1 MPASKPTP
9 RRAPSGTGASRTGAS
24 GTPAARGGR
33 TRSGAPT
40 GAKRPSSRGGEAKY
54 AGRDA
59 PRRRDERTSD
69 DRAPR
74 GAAGSKGAG
83 RGTGRP
89 ARSGERRDALG
100 YERDPRDQDIRK
112 APARR
117 TGAPSRSRSTNHR
130 GAKEGDRRDERP
142 RTSRDGSTSSRPRRD
157 DRRPARVLT
166 PEEQQRKNAAVY
178 AESKGWGGV
187 ARKGAINI
195 RSEGQAMKSTKA
207 SPSTARA
214 TDEWIREEQPA
225 REVATAPK
233 KARARYSLPTDIAA
247 DVRKAFIGTAY
258 QREKMVSFLARAAE
272 SYDRKRFEEA
282 LRLSRTVS
290 DAVPGVA
297 PVRELTGL
305 AAYRL
310 ERWPI
315 AKSNLR
321 AYFDITG
328 DPEHLPLVMD
338 CERAGRRYRAVEKTF
353 VQLEESEPSAEVLA
367 EARIVLAASLADQ
380 KKFDE
385 AILLLQKS
393 GAAKALRNPSYRHI
407 RLWYALADV
416 YDRAGDQAAARELFA
431 RVVTADP
438 DAYDAAL
445 RLEELGAITV
455 RKNRKKRTVPVSKK
469 KVD

>member
-1 MPASKPTP
+1 
-9 RRAPSGTGASRTGAS
+9 
-24 GTPAARGGR
+24 
-33 TRSGAPT
+33 
-40 GAKRPSSRGGEAKY
+40 
-54 AGRDA
+54 
-59 PRRRDERTSD
+59 
-69 DRAPR
+69 
-74 GAAGSKGAG
+74 
-83 RGTGRP
+83 
-89 ARSGERRDALG
+89 
-100 YERDPRDQDIRK
+100 
-112 APARR
+112 
-117 TGAPSRSRSTNHR
+117 
-130 GAKEGDRRDERP
+130 
-142 RTSRDGSTSSRPRRD
+142 
-157 DRRPARVLT
+157 LT

-195 RSEGQAMKSTKA
+195 RSEGQPMKSTKA
-207 SPSTARA
+207 SPAAARA
-214 TDEWIREEQPA
+214 TNEWIRDEQPA
-225 REVATAPK
+225 RAVATAPK

-338 CERAGRRYRAVEKTF
+338 CERAGRRFRAVEKTF
-353 VQLEESEPSAEVLA
+353 AQLEESEPSAEVLA

-416 YDRAGDQAAARELFA
+416 YDRAGDQGSAREFFA
-431 RVVTADP
+431 RVVMADP

>member
-9 RRAPSGTGASRTGAS
+9 RRAPSGKGASRTGVS
-24 GTPAARGGR
+24 GTPGARGAR
-33 TRSGAPT
+33 TGSGAPT
-40 GAKRPSSRGGEAKY
+40 SAKRPSSRGGESKY
-54 AGRDA
+54 ASRDA

-69 DRAPR
+69 ARAPR

-83 RGTGRP
+83 RSTGRP
-89 ARSGERRDALG
+89 NRTGERRDALG

-112 APARR
+112 TTARR
-117 TGAPSRSRSTNHR
+117 TGAPSVSRSADFR
-130 GAKEGDRRDERP
+130 GTKESYRRDDRP
-142 RTSRDGSTSSRPRRD
+142 RSSRDGSTPSRSRRD
-157 DRRPARVLT
+157 ERRPVRVLT
-166 PEEQQRKNAAVY
+166 PEEQQRKNAAIY

-207 SPSTARA
+207 SPATARA
-214 TDEWIREEQPA
+214 TDEWIREEQSA
-225 REVATAPK
+225 RVVATAPK

-247 DVRKAFIGTAY
+247 DVRKAFVGTAY
-258 QREKMVSFLARAAE
+258 QREKMVSFLSRAAE

-353 VQLEESEPSAEVLA
+353 AQLEESEPSAEVLA

-416 YDRAGDQAAARELFA
+416 YDRAGDQGAARELFA

-445 RLEELGAITV
+445 RLEELGAITI